1 MTIQR
6 GVAVADPSTVAD
18 KLAIQELLGQYSFT
32 YDAGDLESWFNLW
45 TDDGSFEVYMPTR
58 SDPILAASG
67 RDELMEVITTTR
79 AGGDLPVGLCGFHL
93 QSLTVFD
100 DLTPESARIRTMVHA
115 TVQTCDDDGRGEVD
129 AHTWHDKMNSALL
142 FAGVYH
148 SELAKIENHW
158 LFRKRVFVADMRPTP

>member
-115 TVQTCDDDGRGEVD
+115 TVQIGD
-129 AHTWHDKMNSALL
+129 A
-142 FAGVYH
+142 
-148 SELAKIENHW
+148 SESCK
-158 LFRKRVFVADMRPTP
+158 